1 MLTTRRALTV
11 CMFLYLGA
19 CLYLMYSVT
28 VDPDPDERKLSRL
41 NLKYRAFQA
50 AAERLGELGLR
61 AEKEY
66 LAAVESGRTI

>member
-1 MLTTRRALTV
+1 MQTSRRVLTV
-11 CMFLYLGA
+11 AMLLYLGA

-28 VDPDPDERKLSRL
+28 MDPDPDERKLSRL

-50 AAERLGELGLR
+50 AAERIGELGLR

-66 LAAVESGRTI
+66 LAAVESRRTI